1 MTDTKHLAAPV
12 TAAPLAAGL
21 RTLATAALGVVA
33 VGSVVNALFAVLTP
47 GGDPHNGFS
56 YGDAAGHRD
65 RFWAMFAYGGP
76 LYALFCVGL
85 AFAVLVLVRQRGA
98 ALARIGSVLLIVSG
112 ALVSSGF
119 GGVGVLYGYATNSAA
134 LPTASGH
141 SFVAYINDH
150 TDLYTNVLAPSALA
164 QIVGSVLVC
173 IALFRAR
180 SVPRWLSALFIVGML
195 LSFAISSG
203 AAGFVAALPSAVAT
217 VAIAWY
223 ARERTTA

>member
-12 TAAPLAAGL
+12 AAAPLATGM
-21 RTLATAALGVVA
+21 RTLATAALAVVA

-47 GGDPHNGFS
+47 GGDPHNGYS
-56 YGDAAGHRD
+56 YGDASGHRD
-65 RFWAMFAYGGP
+65 RFYAVFAYGGP

-85 AFAVLVLVRQRGA
+85 AFAVLVLVRERGA
-98 ALARIGSVLLIVSG
+98 ALARIGSVLLIASG

-119 GGVGVLYGYATNSAA
+119 GAIGVLYGYATDSAA

-150 TDLYTNVLAPSALA
+150 TDLYTNILAPSALA
-164 QIVGSVLVC
+164 QIAGSVLVC

-180 SVPRWLSALFIVGML
+180 TVPRPLAALFIVGML
-195 LSFAISSG
+195 LSFALSSG
-203 AAGFVAALPSAVAT
+203 VAGLIAAIPSAVAT
-217 VAIAWY
+217 VLIAWY
-223 ARERTTA
+223 ARARTTA